1 MTAVSGSAGPNFEP
15 PSCLVDL
22 RFALE
27 EASLSHYHPLFLDHE
42 VRGEGGREG
51 GGRRKGGWERGQIKL
66 DVSFMNRLTTTRL

>member
-1 MTAVSGSAGPNFEP
+1 MTAVSGSAGLNFEP

-51 GGRRKGGWERGQIKL
+51 GREGGMEDGRMGGWERGGWEDGREDK
-66 DVSFMNRLTTTRL
+66 